1 MSKTSLYELTSD
13 LAQLKEIDEMD
24 DAKLIIEIIETEL
37 RQKGTGLI
45 KLNRIIDANVNQCS
59 DEIKELTDKRRVWEK
74 RKKKIRE
81 YILSCME
88 NADIKKIETAI
99 GNMTVRKGVS
109 TLKIEDEDKLPD
121 KYLEVIH
128 TYKVDKDL
136 LKKDIKDGLVVE
148 GAYMTEPKNTLMI
161 K

>member
-1 MSKTSLYELTSD
+1 MSNLYELTSD

-148 GAYMTEPKNTLMI
+148 GAYMTKPKNTLMI

>member
-1 MSKTSLYELTSD
+1 MSNLYELTSD

-59 DEIKELTDKRRVWEK
+59 YEIKELTDKRRVWEK

-128 TYKVDKDL
+128 TYKVDKNL

>member
-1 MSKTSLYELTSD
+1 MSEVSLYDLTTDLEQLKSIEEMEDAKEIIKIIEAEMSK
-13 LAQLKEIDEMD
+13 
-24 DAKLIIEIIETEL
+24 
-37 RQKGTGLI
+37 KGTGLI
-45 KLNRIIDANVNQCS
+45 KLDRIIDVNISNVS
-59 DEIKELTDKRRVWEK
+59 DEIKKLTDKKRVWEK

-128 TYKVDKDL
+128 TYKVNKDL
-136 LKKDIKDGLVVE
+136 LKKDIKDGQVVE

>member
-1 MSKTSLYELTSD
+1 MSNLYELTSD

-136 LKKDIKDGLVVE
+136 LKKNIKDGLVVE

>member
-1 MSKTSLYELTSD
+1 MSNLYELTSD

-59 DEIKELTDKRRVWEK
+59 YEIKELTDKRRVWEK

-136 LKKDIKDGLVVE
+136 LKKNIKDGLVVE

>member
-1 MSKTSLYELTSD
+1 MSNLYELTSD

-59 DEIKELTDKRRVWEK
+59 YEIKELTDKRRVWEK

>member
-1 MSKTSLYELTSD
+1 MSNLYELTSD

-128 TYKVDKDL
+128 TYKVDKNL

>member
-1 MSKTSLYELTSD
+1 MSNLYELTSD

>member
-1 MSKTSLYELTSD
+1 MSNLYGLTSD